1 MDCATAAGADENLA
15 DTASTARRYSRG
27 MCGRYV
33 TGTDEHD
40 WRSWASLL
48 DLAVDVIPGDL
59 PEAFMPTASVP
70 IVRRSETGLILDR
83 ARWGLAPSW
92 MDRPLA
98 RPPQYNVRL
107 ETAPRKFKK
116 YFASRRCVLP
126 ASGFWIRRDDAANER
141 VFVRVAGQPL
151 FGLAGLWTERPLDGA
166 TLRSCTILTVEAR
179 PELGRFHDRMPV
191 VLGIEGVVR
200 WLTAEVAEAELL
212 ELCKS
217 TAELELLAA

>member
-1 MDCATAAGADENLA
+1 
-15 DTASTARRYSRG
+15 

-48 DLAVDVIPGDL
+48 DLAVDVVPRDL

-70 IVRRSETGLILDR
+70 IVRRSDGALILDR

-116 YFASRRCVLP
+116 YLANRRCLLP
-126 ASGFWIRRDDAANER
+126 ASGFWVRRDDAADQR

-151 FGLAGLWTERPLDGA
+151 FALAGLWTERPLDGGI
-166 TLRSCTILTVEAR
+166 LRSCTILTIDAQ
-179 PELGRFHDRMPV
+179 PQLGRFHDRMPV
-191 VLGIEGVVR
+191 VLGADGARR
-200 WLTAEVAEAELL
+200 WLDADVSEAELL
-212 ELCKS
+212 ELCN
-217 TAELELLAA
+217 AAPELELAAA

>member
-1 MDCATAAGADENLA
+1 
-15 DTASTARRYSRG
+15 

-48 DLAVDVIPGDL
+48 DLVVDTFPTDL
-59 PEAFMPTASVP
+59 PEALMPTASVP
-70 IVRRSETGLILDR
+70 IVRRSDAGLLLER

-98 RPPQYNVRL
+98 RPPQYNVRA

-126 ASGFWIRRDDAANER
+126 ACGFWVRRDDAADER
-141 VFVRVAGQPL
+141 VFVRVPGQPM
-151 FGLAGLWTERPLDGA
+151 FGLAGLWTERPLDGG
-166 TLRSCTILTVEAR
+166 TLRSCTILTVEAQ

-191 VLGIEGVVR
+191 VLAAEGARR
-200 WLTAEVAEAELL
+200 WLSSDARETELL
-212 ELCKS
+212 ELCEAR
-217 TAELELLAA
+217 TELELSAA